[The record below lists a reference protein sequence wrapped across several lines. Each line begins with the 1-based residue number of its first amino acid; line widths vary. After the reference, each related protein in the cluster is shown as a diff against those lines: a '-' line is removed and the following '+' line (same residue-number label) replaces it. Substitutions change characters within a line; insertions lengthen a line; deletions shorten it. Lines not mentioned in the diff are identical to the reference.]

1 MHALVIDSGGFHMQ
15 LQNRPRIFLSKMKFS
30 INYQLHNSLQHE
42 HRPADGSRAQIS
54 ENPMT
59 PVSYER
65 FLLLNSACV
74 FSLIG
79 RCYKLVFHCIWAAFT
94 QCINTQMSRSLIQFT
109 FSQPGYIGRSRKLQN
124 QTIKERNHPLIKQLT
139 EMKGVL
145 SSKYSNWF
153 LQGSVGRS

>member
-15 LQNRPRIFLSKMKFS
+15 LQNRPHIFLSKMKFS

-74 FSLIG
+74 FSLIAD
-79 RCYKLVFHCIWAAFT
+79 VI
-94 QCINTQMSRSLIQFT
+94 SL
-109 FSQPGYIGRSRKLQN
+109 FSIVY
-124 QTIKERNHPLIKQLT
+124 EQLSPNVST
-139 EMKGVL
+139 
-145 SSKYSNWF
+145 
-153 LQGSVGRS
+153 RR

>member
-15 LQNRPRIFLSKMKFS
+15 LQNRPHIFLSKMKFS

-94 QCINTQMSRSLIQFT
+94 QCINTQMSRSVYSSHFH
-109 FSQPGYIGRSRKLQN
+109 SQATLGEAESCR
-124 QTIKERNHPLIKQLT
+124 IKQSKRNHPLIKQLT